1 MVLLLQTL
9 LDRDHF
15 TDAVTE
21 EESDDPELWR
31 QHYEVLALWRRR
43 FALHCLLY
51 AIANL
56 LQAEARRR
64 LGVTQY
70 KQPHVLLQKGLELI
84 EEIFPGYKEELAQAG
99 AQDIDL
105 LSDMILVSFQL

>member
-1 MVLLLQTL
+1 MAPAFCSTL
-9 LDRDHF
+9 PVICNRK
-15 TDAVTE
+15 
-21 EESDDPELWR
+21 
-31 QHYEVLALWRRR
+31 
-43 FALHCLLY
+43 
-51 AIANL
+51 L
-56 LQAEARRR
+56 LQAETRRR

-84 EEIFPGYKEELAQAG
+84 EEIFPGYKQELAQAG